1 MFKDVSLSI
10 SIAFLL
16 VFGVFVL
23 NSIAP
28 NIFPSYYIYIVLA
41 LVSFWFFS
49 QIGFDVLSIF
59 STHFY
64 ILSIFLLLLT
74 LIIGRVTNGTIRWI
88 PIGSFTLQPS
98 ELVRPLLLIFF
109 ANYLTKQKVD
119 LKRFFKTVILLAVPA
134 ILILVQPS
142 FSVSVLTLIAF
153 LGVLIASDFNK
164 KYLLVGL
171 LATIVLIPVFWQILV
186 PYQRTRLLT
195 FLEPASDPLGAGY
208 NSIQSTIAVG
218 AGQFTGRGLGR
229 GIQTQLSFLPEKQ
242 TDFIFAAVGEELG
255 FVGTSLILLFT
266 FLILFRLTKIM
277 ENSTSPAARAYVSGF
292 FLTYLVQV
300 FVHVGMNIGIF
311 PVTGLPLPLVSA
323 GGSSLL
329 ATMTALG
336 IALGAY
342 RR

>member
-1 MFKDVSLSI
+1 MFKDISLSI

-41 LVSFWFFS
+41 LISFWFFS

-64 ILSIFLLLLT
+64 VLSIFLLLLT

-98 ELVRPLLLIFF
+98 ELVRPLLLVFF
-109 ANYLTKQKVD
+109 ANYLTREKVD
-119 LKRFFKTVILLAVPA
+119 LKRFFKAVILLAVPA
-134 ILILVQPS
+134 TLILVQPS

-171 LATIVLIPVFWQILV
+171 LAIVALIPIFWQILV
-186 PYQRTRLLT
+186 PYQRSRLLT

-218 AGQFTGRGLGR
+218 AGQFTGRGLGK

-277 ENSTSPAARAYVSGF
+277 ENSASPAARAYVSGF

>member
-1 MFKDVSLSI
+1 MFKDIGLSI
-10 SIAFLL
+10 SIAFLI
-16 VFGVFVL
+16 VFSLFIL

-28 NIFPSYYIYIVLA
+28 GLFPSYYIYIVLA
-41 LVSFWFFS
+41 VVSLWFFS
-49 QIGFDVLSIF
+49 QIGFDILSIF

-64 ILSIFLLLLT
+64 VLSIVLLLLT

-98 ELVRPLLLIFF
+98 ELVRPLLLVFF
-109 ANYLTKQKVD
+109 ANYLTKEKID
-119 LKRFFKTVILLAVPA
+119 LKRFFKAAILLAIPA

-142 FSVSVLTLIAF
+142 FSVAVLTLIGF
-153 LGVLIASDFNK
+153 FGVLIASDFNK
-164 KYLLVGL
+164 KYLLVGF
-171 LATIVLIPVFWQILV
+171 LAIVVLIPVFWQILV
-186 PYQRTRLLT
+186 PYQRTRLLN

-218 AGQFTGRGLGR
+218 AGEFSGRGLGR

-255 FVGTSLILLFT
+255 FVGTSLILIFT
-266 FLILFRLTKIM
+266 FVILFRLTKII
-277 ENSTSPAARAYVSGF
+277 ENSSSPAARAYVSGF
-292 FLTYLVQV
+292 FLTYLIQV
-300 FVHVGMNIGIF
+300 FVHIGMNIGIL